1 MFFVIPYESRS
12 KIFKI
17 YKNSFYIM
25 SKKNFISKNFNFEKN
40 EKKIVFYPEFLGIE
54 YENKIKKKKLSNIN
68 SLAKKIILNNLKSW
82 ILIYT
87 IGIFALFPEK
97 IILQIS
103 MAITHI
109 CKSSYF
115 FILIIIANQFFLK
128 ISKYLKF
135 IYLLLI
141 SLFLTALSTST
152 EYFLKINH
160 FLNAAFFVTI
170 TIKIL
175 ILNDLWFDKFLNS
188 EIKNIFFINS
198 IIYRKIRI
206 VITALFFLDL
216 IIKIFLYIS
225 LMKNFIYC
233 ITIKKIST
241 IISMFMVSKK
251 ILSSSEIINSYYSIL
266 IFFITNCILI
276 FLYYIA
282 FYKKKITQID
292 INKIENI
299 YGSKKKFNFLNKNDL
314 FQISLSTFLS
324 IQRKNENFLLLNN
337 LTIEN
342 KICKNLDEKK
352 RWIIKKNGINTPFG
366 ALLYDNELQVTKQ
379 RIWYETKNKKS

>member
-1 MFFVIPYESRS
+1 
-12 KIFKI
+12 
-17 YKNSFYIM
+17 
-25 SKKNFISKNFNFEKN
+25 
-40 EKKIVFYPEFLGIE
+40 
-54 YENKIKKKKLSNIN
+54 
-68 SLAKKIILNNLKSW
+68 
-82 ILIYT
+82 
-87 IGIFALFPEK
+87 
-97 IILQIS
+97 
-103 MAITHI
+103 
-109 CKSSYF
+109 
-115 FILIIIANQFFLK
+115 
-128 ISKYLKF
+128 
-135 IYLLLI
+135 
-141 SLFLTALSTST
+141 
-152 EYFLKINH
+152 
-160 FLNAAFFVTI
+160 
-170 TIKIL
+170 
-175 ILNDLWFDKFLNS
+175 
-188 EIKNIFFINS
+188 
-198 IIYRKIRI
+198 
-206 VITALFFLDL
+206 
-216 IIKIFLYIS
+216 
-225 LMKNFIYC
+225 MKNFIYC

-282 FYKKKITQID
+282 FYKKKRTQID

>member
-282 FYKKKITQID
+282 FYKKKRTQID